1 MAQRFDRYANFAVDT
16 AARVPYLMI
25 QPRDK
30 VRAFLIKYQDRIL
43 YATDLVVLPKDDTDK
58 ALAEWNNTYERDWKF
73 LATVQTVEYKGH
85 RYQGL
90 ALPELVLRKIFHDN
104 AVHWL
109 PGIMGKP

>member
-1 MAQRFDRYANFAVDT
+1 LGGILRRRTLFSTLCWDRAGFGYAQ
-16 AARVPYLMI
+16 
-25 QPRDK
+25 
-30 VRAFLIKYQDRIL
+30 RAFLIKYQDRIL
-43 YATDLVVLPKDDTDK
+43 YATDLVVLPKGDTDK
-58 ALAEWNNTYERDWKF
+58 VLAEWNNTYERDWKF
-73 LATVQTVEYKGH
+73 FATVQTVEYKGH